1 MLGNFSIGDYFRKE
15 IVEWAFDI
23 LTNDKYFGMDKD
35 KLYVT
40 YHPTDLETREL
51 WIKQGMNPEH
61 LIPLEGNFWQIGEGP
76 CGPNTEVFFDRG
88 ENGIQSILVL
98 NF

>member
-61 LIPLEGNFWQIGEGP
+61 EISGKLEKDHVGLTLRFSLI
-76 CGPNTEVFFDRG
+76 VAK
-88 ENGIQSILVL
+88 NGIQNILEL